1 MEYSENNV
9 NNKKNVR
16 GQGLIGGAFSLTL
29 SAIIV
34 KVIGLIYKIPLA
46 SLLGDEGMGYFNS
59 AYTVFAFFYLLCT
72 AGVPKAV
79 MILVSEAK
87 ARGQLR
93 EEKRIVKIASR
104 LFLAVGGSMTV
115 IFIVFAGPIARLIG
129 NSGAA
134 ATMVAIAPS
143 VVMLALSGV
152 IRGHL
157 SANMRLLDISIS
169 QVIEGLSKLCLGL
182 VFCMVGD
189 RLGLPVTILSSLTIL
204 GVTFGSLFG
213 LLYLFIC
220 SKIKIKNEKTGQ
232 NEEKQGSM
240 QIIKRILY
248 ISIPITASAAIMSIT
263 NVIDLGLIMRTLEK
277 IGYDETLAASL
288 YGNYT
293 TLAVPMFNL
302 AVSVISPIS
311 LAYLP
316 IFTRQ
321 CVTSDTPALKRTER
335 SAIELTSVL
344 SSPMMLGMLFFSEE
358 ILRMLFPGSDIKV
371 GAPLLCLTAPAILFS
386 SLLLVVN
393 TMLEA
398 KGRVRAPLLSMAIG
412 SVAKVIV
419 SYILI
424 SRTGLGILGAPVGT
438 VVSYAVALIVSIIY
452 YGITFKSHIPLFSA
466 SFLPYLNGFAA
477 VFASRVVFDRL
488 SLSMP
493 ETPSLIISITLAA
506 LIYLIISAA
515 TGVLAPKKIKE
526 VAKYT
531 KFS

>member
-1 MEYSENNV
+1 MEYSEKYA
-9 NNKKNVR
+9 NNKKN
-16 GQGLIGGAFSLTL
+16 GQGQGFIGGAFSLTL
-29 SAIIV
+29 SAVIV

-87 ARGQLR
+87 AAGRKR
-93 EEKRIVKIASR
+93 DEEHIVRVASR
-104 LFLAVGGSMTV
+104 LFLIIGGSMTL
-115 IFIVFAGPIARLIG
+115 IFIVFAGPIARIIG
-129 NSGAA
+129 NSGAF
-134 ATMVAIAPS
+134 ATMIAIAPS

-157 SANMRLLDISIS
+157 SANMRLLDISVS
-169 QVIEGLSKLCLGL
+169 QVIEGLLKLCLGL
-182 VFCMVGD
+182 VFAMVGH
-189 RLGLPVTILSSLTIL
+189 RLGLPVEILSSLTIL

-213 LLYLFIC
+213 LAYLFIC
-220 SKIKIKNEKTGQ
+220 SKIKIKRENIGQ
-232 NEEKQGSM
+232 SVEKQGSM
-240 QIIKRILY
+240 QIIKRILS
-248 ISIPITASAAIMSIT
+248 ISIPITISAAIMSIT

-316 IFTRQ
+316 VFTRQ
-321 CVTSDTPALKRTER
+321 CVASDTLALKRTER
-335 SAIELTSVL
+335 NAIELTSVL
-344 SSPMMLGMLFFSEE
+344 SAPMMLGMLFFSEE
-358 ILRMLFPGSDIKV
+358 ILRMLFPGSEIKV
-371 GAPLLCLTAPAILFS
+371 GAPLLCLIAPAILFS

-393 TMLEA
+393 TLLEA
-398 KGRVRAPLLSMAIG
+398 KGRVRAPLLSMVLG
-412 SVAKVIV
+412 SAAKVVV
-419 SYILI
+419 SYLLI
-424 SRTGLGILGAPVGT
+424 TRTGLGILGAPVGT
-438 VVSYAVALIVSIIY
+438 VVSYAVALLVSIIY
-452 YGITFKSHIPLFSA
+452 YGVTFKSHIPLFSA
-466 SFLPYLNGFAA
+466 SLLPYLNGFAA
-477 VFASRVVFDRL
+477 VFASRVVYDRL
-488 SLSMP
+488 SLSLP
-493 ETPSLIISITLAA
+493 ETPSLLICIILAA

-515 TGVLAPKKIKE
+515 TGVFAPKKIKE